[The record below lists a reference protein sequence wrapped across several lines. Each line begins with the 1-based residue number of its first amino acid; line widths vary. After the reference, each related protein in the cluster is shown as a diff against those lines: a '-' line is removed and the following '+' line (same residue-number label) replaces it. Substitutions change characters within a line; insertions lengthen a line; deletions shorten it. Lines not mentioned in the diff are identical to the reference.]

1 VVSERPARKALSE
14 GLSAQRPMHFLCL
27 LAELEDG
34 RSKGFDPLREGRDTM
49 FVLRRGKRV
58 LAYRNACPH
67 YDFAR
72 MAWKKD
78 EYLNADGS
86 RIQCSAHGALFRIE
100 DGVCEIGPC
109 VGERLT
115 PVALEH
121 RGDEIWLVGAYSPG
135 LRRNVALGDASA
147 AGRPTSGRAS
157 RP

>member
-1 VVSERPARKALSE
+1 MVPGRSARKALSE
-14 GLSAQRPMHFLCL
+14 ALSVPQSEHLLCL

-34 RSKGFDPLREGRDTM
+34 GSKGFDPLEEGRDTM
-49 FVLRRGKRV
+49 FVVRRGDRV
-58 LAYRNACPH
+58 VAYRNACPH

-100 DGVCEIGPC
+100 DGSCEIGPC

-115 PVALEH
+115 PVALEC
-121 RGDEIWLVGAYSPG
+121 RGDELWLVGAYAPG
-135 LRRNVALGDASA
+135 LRRSVALGHTAPAPRPAS
-147 AGRPTSGRAS
+147 GGAS
-157 RP
+157 WR